1 MLKSLTSKVLLSS
14 SVAAVA
20 VSTYMAP
27 AEAFQVFTD
36 RAAWEAAVTGTGLTV
51 KTEMFDSTGF
61 NGIGANFVTPQ
72 QGITI
77 GNSDNQGQI
86 GGVGYP
92 DVDWLY
98 QKLGYTSETFTLPET
113 TIAFGADLQDI
124 PFFGGPSTL
133 VLQIGSFFTPVFNYG
148 SSFDF
153 TFFGVL
159 AEAGDDPFTT
169 VQFLAD
175 GGASSTFYDN
185 LSFASPA
192 ATAVP
197 TPALLPGLVGMGIA
211 AFRQRQRQKA
221 SQPEA

>member
-14 SVAAVA
+14 GVAAVA

-113 TIAFGADLQDI
+113 TIAFGADLQDL
-124 PFFGGPSTL
+124 PYYGTSTL
-133 VLQIGSFFTPVFNYG
+133 ALQIGSFFTPVSNYG

-169 VQFLAD
+169 VQFLAS
-175 GGASSTFYDN
+175 GSFPVTAYDN